1 MINLESE
8 QQYQDLKENNR
19 VVFLFSANWCSDC
32 RLLEPLMPE
41 IEADFADYTFV
52 YVDRDQF
59 IDICIENDVFGIPS
73 FIVYSFG
80 TELGRFVSKEQ
91 KTKEEVVNFLQAL

>member
-1 MINLESE
+1 MIKLETE
-8 QQYQDLKENNR
+8 QQFKDLKENNR

-32 RLLEPLMPE
+32 RLLEPVMPE

-59 IDICIENDVFGIPS
+59 IDVCIENDVFGIPS
-73 FIVYSFG
+73 FIVFSFG
-80 TELGRFVSKEQ
+80 TELGRLVSKEQ
-91 KTKEEVVNFLQAL
+91 KTKEEVVSFLQAL

>member
-1 MINLESE
+1 MIKLETE
-8 QQYQDLKENNR
+8 QQYRDLKDNNR

-32 RLLEPLMPE
+32 RLLEPIMPE

-59 IDICIENDVFGIPS
+59 IDVCIENDVFGIPS
-73 FIVYSFG
+73 FIVFSFG
-80 TELGRFVSKEQ
+80 TELGRFVSKEA
-91 KTKEEVVNFLQAL
+91 KTKDEVVSFLQAL